1 MKDIH
6 ELPLFP
12 LGTVLFPGGV
22 LPLRIFEPRYL
33 DMIANCM
40 RDSLPFGVV
49 LLRRGGEV
57 MSDAQGSEVEF
68 YDVGTEARVVDFS
81 QTEKGILAVVASGE
95 RRFVVDRVESA
106 SDGLMIGHVS
116 LLVDECDSEI
126 TEEDRELL
134 KVLIEL
140 MKHPLVQELKLD
152 VDLTKAQS
160 VSYRL
165 SDLLPVA
172 PAEKQKLL
180 EMNSAKER
188 LSRLRKIIDKFH
200 T

>member
-1 MKDIH
+1 MKDTH

-40 RDSLPFGVV
+40 RDSSPFGVV

-57 MSDAQGSEVEF
+57 MKDSHTSEVEF
-68 YDVGTEARVVDFS
+68 HDVGMEARVFDFS

-95 RRFVVDRVESA
+95 RRFVVERAESA
-106 SDGLMIGHVS
+106 SDGLTIGHVS
-116 LLVDECDSEI
+116 LLADECDSEI
-126 TEEDRELL
+126 TEEHGELL

-160 VSYRL
+160 VSCRL

-172 PAEKQKLL
+172 PEEKQKLL
-180 EMNSAKER
+180 EINSAEER

>member
-57 MSDAQGSEVEF
+57 MSDLRGSEVEF
-68 YDVGTEARVVDFS
+68 HDVGTEARVFDFS

-134 KVLIEL
+134 KVLTEL

-180 EMNSAKER
+180 EINSAKER

>member
-68 YDVGTEARVVDFS
+68 HDVGTEARVFDFS

-95 RRFVVDRVESA
+95 RRFVVERVESA

-116 LLVDECDSEI
+116 MLADECDSEI
-126 TEEDRELL
+126 TEEHAELL

-152 VDLTKAQS
+152 VDLTKSQS

-172 PAEKQKLL
+172 PEEKQKLL
-180 EMNSAKER
+180 EIDSAEER

-200 T
+200 N

>member
-40 RDSLPFGVV
+40 RDSSPFGVV

-57 MSDAQGSEVEF
+57 INDSNRSEVEF
-68 YDVGTEARVVDFS
+68 HEVGTEARIFDFS

-95 RRFVVDRVESA
+95 RRFVVDRAESA
-106 SDGLMIGHVS
+106 SDGLTIGHVS
-116 LLVDECDSEI
+116 FFADECDSDI
-126 TEEDRELL
+126 TGEHGELME
-134 KVLIEL
+134 VLIDL

-152 VDLTKAQS
+152 VDLTKASS

-172 PAEKQKLL
+172 AEEKQKLL
-180 EMNSAKER
+180 EIDSGEER
-188 LSRLRKIIDKFH
+188 LSRLREIIDKFR

>member
-40 RDSLPFGVV
+40 RDSSPFGVV
-49 LLRRGGEV
+49 LLKGGGEV
-57 MSDAQGSEVEF
+57 MNDSRVSKVEF
-68 YDVGTEARVVDFS
+68 HDVGTEARVFDFS

-95 RRFVVDRVESA
+95 RRFVVDRAEST

-116 LLVDECDSEI
+116 FLADDRDSEM
-126 TEEDRELL
+126 TGEHGELL
-134 KVLIEL
+134 KVLTDL

-152 VDLTKAQS
+152 VDLTKANS

-172 PAEKQKLL
+172 PKEKQKLL
-180 EMNSAKER
+180 EIDSGAER
-188 LSRLRKIIDKFH
+188 LSRLREIIDKFH

>member
-1 MKDIH
+1 MRDIH

-12 LGTVLFPGGV
+12 LGTVLFPGGL

-57 MSDAQGSEVEF
+57 MKDSHTSELEF
-68 YDVGTEARVVDFS
+68 HDVGTEARVFDFS

-95 RRFVVDRVESA
+95 RRFVVERVESA

-116 LLVDECDSEI
+116 MLADESDSEI
-126 TEEDRELL
+126 TEEHAELL

-152 VDLTKAQS
+152 VDLTKSQS

-172 PAEKQKLL
+172 PGEKQKLL
-180 EMNSAKER
+180 EIDSAEER

-200 T
+200 S

>member
-1 MKDIH
+1 MRDIH
-6 ELPLFP
+6 KLPLFP

-40 RDSLPFGVV
+40 RDSSTFGVV

-57 MSDAQGSEVEF
+57 MKDSHTSEVEF
-68 YDVGTEARVVDFS
+68 YDVGTEARVFDFS
-81 QTEKGILAVVASGE
+81 QTEKGILSVVASGE
-95 RRFVVDRVESA
+95 RRFVVERAESA

-116 LLVDECDSEI
+116 LLADECDSEI
-126 TEEDRELL
+126 TEEQGELL

-140 MKHPLVQELKLD
+140 MKHPLVQELQLD

-172 PAEKQKLL
+172 PEEKQKLL
-180 EMNSAKER
+180 EIDSAEER

-200 T
+200 N

>member
-1 MKDIH
+1 MRDIH

-40 RDSLPFGVV
+40 RDSSPFGVV

-57 MSDAQGSEVEF
+57 MNDSHGSEVECHN
-68 YDVGTEARVVDFS
+68 VGTEARVFDFS

-95 RRFVVDRVESA
+95 RRFVVDRAESA
-106 SDGLMIGHVS
+106 SDGLMIGYVS
-116 LLVDECDSEI
+116 SLVDECDSEI
-126 TEEDRELL
+126 TEEHGELL

-152 VDLTKAQS
+152 VDLTKAKS

-172 PAEKQKLL
+172 PEEKQKLL
-180 EMNSAKER
+180 ELDSSDER
-188 LSRLRKIIDKFH
+188 LSRLREIIDKFH
-200 T
+200 D

>member
-1 MKDIH
+1 MRDIH

-12 LGTVLFPGGV
+12 LGTVLFPGGL

-40 RDSLPFGVV
+40 RDSSPFGVV

-57 MSDAQGSEVEF
+57 MSDVRGSEVEF
-68 YDVGTEARVVDFS
+68 HDVGTEARVFDFS

-95 RRFVVDRVESA
+95 RRFVVERVESA

-116 LLVDECDSEI
+116 MLADESDSEI
-126 TEEDRELL
+126 TEEHAELL

-152 VDLTKAQS
+152 VDLTKSQS

-172 PAEKQKLL
+172 PEEKQKLL
-180 EMNSAKER
+180 EIDSAEER

-200 T
+200 S

>member
-40 RDSLPFGVV
+40 KDSLPFGVV

-57 MSDAQGSEVEF
+57 MKDSHTSEVEF
-68 YDVGTEARVVDFS
+68 HDVGTEARVVDFS

-134 KVLIEL
+134 KVLTEL

-200 T
+200 S

>member
-40 RDSLPFGVV
+40 RDSSPFGVV

-57 MSDAQGSEVEF
+57 MKDSHTSEVEF
-68 YDVGTEARVVDFS
+68 HYVGTEARVFDFS

-95 RRFVVDRVESA
+95 RRFVVERAESA
-106 SDGLMIGHVS
+106 TDGLMIGHVS
-116 LLVDECDSEI
+116 LLADETDSEI
-126 TEEDRELL
+126 TEEHGELL

-172 PAEKQKLL
+172 PEEKQKLL
-180 EMNSAKER
+180 EIDSAEER

-200 T
+200 N

>member
-1 MKDIH
+1 MKDIN

-40 RDSLPFGVV
+40 RDSSPFGVV

-57 MSDAQGSEVEF
+57 MSDVRGSEVEF
-68 YDVGTEARVVDFS
+68 HDVGTEARVFDFS

-95 RRFVVDRVESA
+95 RRFVVERVESA

-116 LLVDECDSEI
+116 MLADESDSEI
-126 TEEDRELL
+126 TEEHAELL

-152 VDLTKAQS
+152 VDLTKSQS

-172 PAEKQKLL
+172 PEEKQKLL
-180 EMNSAKER
+180 EIDSAEER

-200 T
+200 S

>member
-1 MKDIH
+1 MKDIN

-95 RRFVVDRVESA
+95 RRFVVERVESA

-116 LLVDECDSEI
+116 MLADECDSEI
-126 TEEDRELL
+126 TEEHAELL

-152 VDLTKAQS
+152 VDLTKSQS

-172 PAEKQKLL
+172 PEEKQKLL
-180 EMNSAKER
+180 EIDSAEER

-200 T
+200 S

>member
-40 RDSLPFGVV
+40 RESSSFGVV
-49 LLRRGGEV
+49 LLKRGGEV
-57 MSDAQGSEVEF
+57 MNDSRVSELEF
-68 YDVGTEARVVDFS
+68 HDVGTEARVFDFS

-95 RRFVVDRVESA
+95 RRFVVERAESA

-116 LLVDECDSEI
+116 LLADECDSEI
-126 TEEDRELL
+126 TQKHEELL
-134 KVLIEL
+134 KVLVEL

-172 PAEKQKLL
+172 PEEKQKLL
-180 EMNSAKER
+180 EIDSAEER

-200 T
+200 S

>member
-1 MKDIH
+1 MRDIH

-33 DMIANCM
+33 DMITNCM
-40 RDSLPFGVV
+40 RDSSPFGVV
-49 LLRRGGEV
+49 LLKRGGEV
-57 MSDAQGSEVEF
+57 MKDSRTSEVDF
-68 YDVGTEARVVDFS
+68 HDVGTEARVFDFS

-95 RRFVVDRVESA
+95 RRFVVERAESA

-116 LLVDECDSEI
+116 LLADEGDSEI
-126 TEEDRELL
+126 TEEHGELL

-172 PAEKQKLL
+172 TEEKQKLL
-180 EMNSAKER
+180 EIDSAEER

-200 T
+200 N

>member
-40 RDSLPFGVV
+40 RDSSPFGVV
-49 LLRRGGEV
+49 LLRQGGEV
-57 MSDAQGSEVEF
+57 LNDSHGPEVKF
-68 YDVGTEARVVDFS
+68 HDVGTEARVFDFS
-81 QTEKGILAVVASGE
+81 QTENGILAVVASGE
-95 RRFVVDRVESA
+95 RRFVVDRAEAA

-116 LLVDECDSEI
+116 FLADECDSEI
-126 TEEDRELL
+126 TEEYGELL
-134 KVLIEL
+134 KVLMEL
-140 MKHPLVQELKLD
+140 MKHPLVQELKID
-152 VDLTKAQS
+152 VDPTKAKS

-165 SDLLPVA
+165 SELLPVA
-172 PAEKQKLL
+172 PVEKQDLL
-180 EMNSAKER
+180 EIDSAEER
-188 LSRLRKIIDKFH
+188 LSRLREIIDKFH
-200 T
+200 D

>member
-40 RDSLPFGVV
+40 RDSSPFGVV

-57 MSDAQGSEVEF
+57 MKDSHTSEVEF
-68 YDVGTEARVVDFS
+68 HDVGTEARVFDFS

-134 KVLIEL
+134 KVLTEL

-180 EMNSAKER
+180 EINSAKER

>member
-12 LGTVLFPGGV
+12 LGTVLFPGGI

-40 RDSLPFGVV
+40 RDSSPFGVV

-57 MSDAQGSEVEF
+57 MSDVRGSEVEF
-68 YDVGTEARVVDFS
+68 HDVGTEARVFDFS

-95 RRFVVDRVESA
+95 RRFVVERAESA

-116 LLVDECDSEI
+116 LLADECDSEI
-126 TEEDRELL
+126 TEEHAELL

-152 VDLTKAQS
+152 VDLTKSQS

-172 PAEKQKLL
+172 PEEKQKLL
-180 EMNSAKER
+180 EIDSAEER

-200 T
+200 N

>member
-1 MKDIH
+1 MKDSH
-6 ELPLFP
+6 
-12 LGTVLFPGGV
+12 T
-22 LPLRIFEPRYL
+22 
-33 DMIANCM
+33 
-40 RDSLPFGVV
+40 
-49 LLRRGGEV
+49 
-57 MSDAQGSEVEF
+57 SEVEF
-68 YDVGTEARVVDFS
+68 HDVGTEARVFDFS

-95 RRFVVDRVESA
+95 RRFVVERAESA

-116 LLVDECDSEI
+116 FLADECDSEI
-126 TEEDRELL
+126 TEEHGELL

-172 PAEKQKLL
+172 PEEKQKLL
-180 EMNSAKER
+180 EIDSAEER

-200 T
+200 N